1 MNPGVW
7 CPHCELPMHDHLELD
22 RHLRYGC
29 TVLQIKRG
37 EALAWDTLTEIAHKR
52 EVVR

>member
-1 MNPGVW
+1 MSTCLW
-7 CPHCELPMHDHLELD
+7 CPHCELPMWDHLELD

-37 EALAWDTLTEIAHKR
+37 EALAWDALAEIANKR